1 MTAGAP
7 RGLNLY
13 LQRRGKSCVIGTGLF
28 FWGKTMEKEKK
39 AENINRLSELLA
51 DNGFVVA
58 TTFQGVSAQSLAQVR
73 WALAAA
79 GVEYRVVKNTLVR
92 IAAQQTE
99 REQLMQIVE
108 GATALGFAV
117 DAVQAAK
124 AVRQQARGRDALVE
138 IRGGLLGDRVLAASE
153 VMALADLPPRDVLI
167 AQLAAQ
173 LQAPVSRLHRAL
185 SWPLQGFRNVLQ
197 ARVEQL
203 AQ

>member
-1 MTAGAP
+1 M
-7 RGLNLY
+7 L
-13 LQRRGKSCVIGTGLF
+13 
-28 FWGKTMEKEKK
+28 KEKK
-39 AENINRLSELLA
+39 TENINKLSELLA
-51 DNGFVVA
+51 DKEFIVA
-58 TTFQGVSAQSLAQVR
+58 TTYVGVSAQSLAQVR

-92 IAAQQTE
+92 LAAEQTE
-99 REQLMQIVE
+99 REDLMQIID
-108 GATALGFAV
+108 GPTALGFAT
-117 DAVQAAK
+117 DAVEAAK
-124 AVRQQARGRDALVE
+124 AIRQQARGKDSLVQ
-138 IRGGLLGDRVLAASE
+138 IRGGLLGNRVLAAQE